1 MDFYHHKP
9 VLDDRAV
16 PQRRQH
22 LMAGEKKGCGGPM
35 SPPPPP
41 LQKQHFVLNGPHGNS
56 LLLLSLLC
64 RLGDFPTRG
73 SLLLNGLDDAH
84 GHSLPHVTHSKAACE
99 GAMDTKGPLK
109 AV

>member
-16 PQRRQH
+16 PQRRQR
-22 LMAGEKKGCGGPM
+22 LIAGEKKRCGGPT
-35 SPPPPP
+35 SPP
-41 LQKQHFVLNGPHGNS
+41 LQKQHFVLDGLHGNS

-64 RLGDFPTRG
+64 RLGDFSTRG
-73 SLLLNGLDDAH
+73 SLLFNRLDDTH

-99 GAMDTKGPLK
+99 GETDKNDD
-109 AV
+109 